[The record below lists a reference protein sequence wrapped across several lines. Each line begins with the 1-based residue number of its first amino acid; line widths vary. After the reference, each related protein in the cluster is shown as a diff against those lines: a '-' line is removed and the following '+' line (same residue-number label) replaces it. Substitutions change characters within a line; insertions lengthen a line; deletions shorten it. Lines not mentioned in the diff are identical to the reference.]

1 MVLLCSVCHKKRDN
15 YTLDFATEYIV
26 VLCYYR
32 GIYCLYKQRT
42 HLSVLL
48 IFMYNISTLVIVV
61 IIIITLLHQQLIF
74 SIKLQK
80 HLDSYKFNL
89 SMILSSHKTILLVMW
104 IHLEEQ
110 LVLEC
115 FPLLQKQV

>member
-1 MVLLCSVCHKKRDN
+1 MVLLCSVCHKKGIII
-15 YTLDFATEYIV
+15 LSTECIV

-32 GIYCLYKQRT
+32 GVYCLYKQHT

-48 IFMYNISTLVIVV
+48 IFHVQHNHCCYNTQLLVTSTINFFYNQSV
-61 IIIITLLHQQLIF
+61 QF
-74 SIKLQK
+74 KLQK
-80 HLDSYKFNL
+80 QLDSYKFNL
-89 SMILSSHKTILLVMW
+89 SIILRSHKIILLVMW